1 MTSEDAG
8 IEAGVSAAVGTR
20 WFRSSGGMRPISLEP
35 HTGRYLSFAEREEL
49 AVLRAQWVVWRLRGR
64 PGPNPMKNWKHV
76 YSLPDIVPIFH
87 HSDCGPSHQEGD
99 SAQV

>member
-1 MTSEDAG
+1 V
-8 IEAGVSAAVGTR
+8 IVIRVVG
-20 WFRSSGGMRPISLEP
+20 
-35 HTGRYLSFAEREEL
+35 L
-49 AVLRAQWVVWRLRGR
+49 AILRAQWVVWRLRGR